1 MKILVTITKNFELCL
16 ICVPGAFNLPFSQFN
31 TDKATRQGAN
41 GEKNLLVN
49 TLEFEVREYL
59 GKGLQPGEK
68 VDLVCY
74 CSVGYRSSILAEQ
87 ILKLKEDGQ
96 LPCGL
101 RPVNL
106 EGSIFQWASEGR
118 SLTRKGQTGVP
129 VEIKVTTVHPFSTVW
144 GALTL
149 PFSLWQ
155 WD

>member
-74 CSVGYRSSILAEQ
+74 CSVGYRSSIVAEQ
-87 ILKLKEDGQ
+87 ILKLNEDGQ

-118 SLTRKGQTGVP
+118 SLTRKGHTG

-144 GALTL
+144 GALTF